1 MWQIWQAGDLHGPK
15 SAKVWLVQAQKCT
28 QSMTSF
34 LTPRQPWPAARLY
47 NHTCAVSSCRRS
59 HSLSKFRNSNVSEKW
74 KCCDHLSHSHNYYHE
89 DGVATNVLWA
99 FSESS
104 AEKQFW
110 NRLVVV
116 DCNLLCAAAAF
127 SVVREV
133 LASGNSSEK
142 QVGTKS
148 KHEPNKLAKL

>member
-1 MWQIWQAGDLHGPK
+1 MENMASWRPSWTKVCKSLTCSGPK
-15 SAKVWLVQAQKCT
+15 VYSKHDQLPHSTSALAGCPSVQPH
-28 QSMTSF
+28 
-34 LTPRQPWPAARLY
+34 LR
-47 NHTCAVSSCRRS
+47 SCRRS

-74 KCCDHLSHSHNYYHE
+74 KCCDHLSHSQNYYHE

-116 DCNLLCAAAAF
+116 DCNLLCAAAVF

-133 LASGNSSEK
+133 LASGNSSVK
-142 QVGTKS
+142 PVGTKS